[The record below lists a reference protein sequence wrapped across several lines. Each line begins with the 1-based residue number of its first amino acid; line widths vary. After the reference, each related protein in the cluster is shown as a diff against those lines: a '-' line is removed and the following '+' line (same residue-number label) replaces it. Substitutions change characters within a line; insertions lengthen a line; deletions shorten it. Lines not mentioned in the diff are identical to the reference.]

1 MIARKNIYPTK
12 MYILITLQYHKQIL
26 DFLKSAGFVNHKDYY
41 YLKADI
47 YLDVK
52 EHEYSNLYY

>member
-1 MIARKNIYPTK
+1 MIAGKNIDPTK
-12 MYILITLQYHKQIL
+12 MYILVTLQYHEQIL

-41 YLKADI
+41 YPKADI

-52 EHEYSNLYY
+52 EHEYLNLHY